1 MKKGTVHFTLGDDA
15 GKLLMQI
22 AQEALLY
29 ELDPE
34 KAIKVITT
42 SLMGCPDNI
51 ALKIL
56 KGDME
61 HRLKGGTIIT
71 VKGDTIKF
79 YGGRLTYR
87 SFGERDIRSIVIDE
101 SKEKG
106 D

>member
-1 MKKGTVHFTLGDDA
+1 MKKGTVHFTLSDDA

-79 YGGRLTYR
+79 YGGRLTYK

>member
-1 MKKGTVHFTLGDDA
+1 MRFILIILMATTMLSCKGG
-15 GKLLMQI
+15 
-22 AQEALLY
+22 
-29 ELDPE
+29 
-34 KAIKVITT
+34 
-42 SLMGCPDNI
+42 
-51 ALKIL
+51 
-56 KGDME
+56 ME

>member
-1 MKKGTVHFTLGDDA
+1 M
-15 GKLLMQI
+15 I
-22 AQEALLY
+22 ATML
-29 ELDPE
+29 
-34 KAIKVITT
+34 
-42 SLMGCPDNI
+42 SC
-51 ALKIL
+51 

-87 SFGERDIRSIVIDE
+87 FDERDIRSIVIDE
-101 SKEKG
+101 SKEKE